1 MFPADIMNCMKEC
14 ILALFW
20 PRRDIETFFR
30 SNGCTKAD
38 LKTIAAFKER
48 DISRNAMVD
57 AMFAQLTSRPD
68 GGLGPFRAMLHSL
81 INWSHFD
88 SYWFET
94 KQKLDR
100 RKAERSLEHLRQ
112 LQEIRDARIE
122 EQRKRREQDERNKQE
137 PTETLQGL
145 RRLFLDLHAGK
156 TDPQRRGYILQDI
169 LLDLARLSKLET
181 TDPFTVRGEQVD
193 GAVKYDGE
201 HYIVEA
207 KWQDKASSNEPLYQ
221 FAGKVEGKMY
231 GRGLFI
237 SINGF
242 SLSVVESLV
251 QGKALR
257 TILVDGEDLVLVL
270 EGHLDFTT
278 MIDTKV
284 KAAQTKGHIY
294 IHPISA
300 AVKRPAV

>member
-1 MFPADIMNCMKEC
+1 MFPADIKNCMKES

-30 SNGCTKAD
+30 NNGCTKAD
-38 LKTIAAFKER
+38 LKAIAEFKER
-48 DISRNAMVD
+48 ELSRAAMVD
-57 AMFAQLTSRPD
+57 TMFAHLSSRPD

-88 SYWFET
+88 PYWFEA
-94 KQKLDR
+94 KRKLDR
-100 RKAERSLEHLRQ
+100 GKAERSIEHLRQ
-112 LQEIRDARIE
+112 LQEIRDAKIKE
-122 EQRKRREQDERNKQE
+122 KRRLRERDERNKQK
-137 PTETLQGL
+137 PSETLEGL
-145 RRLFLDLHAGK
+145 RRLFLDLHTGK
-156 TDPQRRGYILQDI
+156 TDAQRRGYVLQDI
-169 LLDLARLSKLET
+169 LLELAKLSHLET
-181 TDPFTVRGEQVD
+181 TDPFTVQGEQID

-221 FAGKVEGKMY
+221 FAVKVEGKMY
-231 GRGLFI
+231 GRGIFI
-237 SINGF
+237 SVNGF
-242 SLSVVESLV
+242 SINVVESLV
-251 QGKALR
+251 RGKALR

-294 IHPISA
+294 VHPISA
-300 AVKRPAV
+300 AVKRPAD